1 MGHYKGEI
9 PGAAALQKA
18 LTLLIEAVRRHN

>member
-9 PGAAALQKA
+9 PGAAALHKA
-18 LTLLIEAVRRHN
+18 LTLLIEATRKHN